1 MIVLAHSVHLLLPVV
16 WYKNV
21 YLGSI
26 KDFEFRGRKVM
37 VDVGPVDVHV
47 SRNLACRAFSQV
59 DTMSCISI
67 LSLNSESGFEVHV
80 PGILRWFQGPSTYM
94 QLWYR
99 VTDRL
104 KG

>member
-1 MIVLAHSVHLLLPVV
+1 
-16 WYKNV
+16 
-21 YLGSI
+21 
-26 KDFEFRGRKVM
+26 M
-37 VDVGPVDVHV
+37 VDVSPVDVHVHV

-94 QLWYR
+94 YMQLWYR